1 MKKLQFN
8 APVILSFFFIS
19 LLSLILGFLTS
30 KASTTMAFS
39 VYRASLLD
47 PLTYVRFFG
56 HVFGHADISHFF
68 NNMLL
73 LLVVGPPLEKLYGSR
88 TIAFGIMAT
97 ALITGILQFVFFP
110 HTLLLGASGIVFM
123 LIMLSSF
130 SGAKMGQIPVTL
142 ILVALMYLG
151 QEVYSIFFI
160 RDNVANLIHIVGG
173 ICGIGM
179 GLQLRG
185 KNAL

>member
-1 MKKLQFN
+1 
-8 APVILSFFFIS
+8 
-19 LLSLILGFLTS
+19 
-30 KASTTMAFS
+30 
-39 VYRASLLD
+39 
-47 PLTYVRFFG
+47 
-56 HVFGHADISHFF
+56 
-68 NNMLL
+68 MLL
-73 LLVVGPPLEKLYGSR
+73 LLVVGPPLEKLYGSK
-88 TIAFGIMAT
+88 TIALGIMAA
-97 ALITGILQFVFFP
+97 ALITGILHFVFFP
-110 HTLLLGASGIVFM
+110 HTILLGASGIVFM

-130 SGAKMGQIPVTL
+130 SGAKTGQIPVTL

-185 KNAL
+185 KA

>member
-1 MKKLQFN
+1 MKKLQLN
-8 APVILSFFFIS
+8 APVILGFFFIS
-19 LLSLILGFLTS
+19 LLSLVLGFLTS
-30 KASTTMAFS
+30 GASTTAAFS

-56 HVFGHADISHFF
+56 HIFGHANLTHFSS
-68 NNMLL
+68 NMLL
-73 LLVVGPPLEKLYGSR
+73 LLVVGPPLEKLYGSK
-88 TIAFGIMAT
+88 TIALGIMA
-97 ALITGILQFVFFP
+97 AGLITGILQFVFFP
-110 HTLLLGASGIVFM
+110 HTILLGASGIVLM

-130 SGAKMGQIPVTL
+130 SGAKTGQIPVTL

-185 KNAL
+185 KA

>member
-1 MKKLQFN
+1 MKKLQLN
-8 APVILSFFFIS
+8 APVILGFFFIS
-19 LLSLILGFLTS
+19 LLSLVLGFLTS
-30 KASTTMAFS
+30 GASTTAAFS

-56 HVFGHADISHFF
+56 HIFGHANLTHFSS
-68 NNMLL
+68 NMLL
-73 LLVVGPPLEKLYGSR
+73 LLVVGPPLEKLYGSK
-88 TIAFGIMAT
+88 TIALGIMAA

-130 SGAKMGQIPVTL
+130 SGAKTGQIPVTL

-185 KNAL
+185 KA

>member
-8 APVILSFFFIS
+8 APVILGFFFVS
-19 LLSLILGFLTS
+19 LLSLVLGFLTS
-30 KASTTMAFS
+30 GASTTAAFS

-56 HVFGHADISHFF
+56 HIFGHASLTHFSS
-68 NNMLL
+68 NMLL
-73 LLVVGPPLEKLYGSR
+73 LLVVGPPLEKLYGSK
-88 TIAFGIMAT
+88 TIALGIMAA
-97 ALITGILQFVFFP
+97 ALITGILHFVFFP
-110 HTLLLGASGIVFM
+110 HTILLGASGIVFM

-130 SGAKMGQIPVTL
+130 SGAKTGQIPVTL
-142 ILVALMYLG
+142 ILVALMYLV

-185 KNAL
+185 KA

>member
-1 MKKLQFN
+1 MKKLQLN
-8 APVILSFFFIS
+8 APVILGFFFIS
-19 LLSLILGFLTS
+19 LLSLVLGFLTS
-30 KASTTMAFS
+30 GASTTAAFS

-56 HVFGHADISHFF
+56 HIFGHANLTHFSS
-68 NNMLL
+68 NMLL
-73 LLVVGPPLEKLYGSR
+73 LLVVGPPLEKLYGSK
-88 TIAFGIMAT
+88 TIALGIMAA

-110 HTLLLGASGIVFM
+110 HTILLGASGIVFM

-130 SGAKMGQIPVTL
+130 SGAKTGQIPVTL

-173 ICGIGM
+173 ICVIGL

>member
-1 MKKLQFN
+1 MKKLQLN
-8 APVILSFFFIS
+8 APVILGFFFIS
-19 LLSLILGFLTS
+19 LLSLVLGFLTS
-30 KASTTMAFS
+30 GASTTAAFS

-56 HVFGHADISHFF
+56 HIFGHANLTHFSS
-68 NNMLL
+68 NMLL
-73 LLVVGPPLEKLYGSR
+73 LLIVGPPLEKLYGSK
-88 TIAFGIMAT
+88 TIALGIMAA

-110 HTLLLGASGIVFM
+110 HTILLGASGIVLM

-130 SGAKMGQIPVTL
+130 SGAKTGQIPVTL

-185 KNAL
+185 KA

>member
-1 MKKLQFN
+1 MKKLQLN
-8 APVILSFFFIS
+8 APVILGFFFIS
-19 LLSLILGFLTS
+19 LLSLVLGFLTS
-30 KASTTMAFS
+30 GASTTAAFS

-56 HVFGHADISHFF
+56 HIFGHANLTHFSS
-68 NNMLL
+68 NMLL
-73 LLVVGPPLEKLYGSR
+73 LLIVGPPLEKLYGSK
-88 TIAFGIMAT
+88 TIALGIMAA

-110 HTLLLGASGIVFM
+110 HTILLGASGIVFM

-130 SGAKMGQIPVTL
+130 SGAKTGQIPVTL

-185 KNAL
+185 KA

>member
-1 MKKLQFN
+1 MKKLQLN
-8 APVILSFFFIS
+8 APVILGFFFIS
-19 LLSLILGFLTS
+19 LLSLVLGFLTS
-30 KASTTMAFS
+30 GASTTAAFS

-56 HVFGHADISHFF
+56 HIFGHASLTHFSS
-68 NNMLL
+68 NMLL
-73 LLVVGPPLEKLYGSR
+73 LLVVGPPLEKLYGSK
-88 TIAFGIMAT
+88 TIALGIMAA

-110 HTLLLGASGIVFM
+110 HTILLGASGIVFM

-130 SGAKMGQIPVTL
+130 SGAKTGQIPVTL

-185 KNAL
+185 KA

>member
-1 MKKLQFN
+1 MKKLQLN
-8 APVILSFFFIS
+8 APVILGFFFIS
-19 LLSLILGFLTS
+19 LLSLVLGFLTS
-30 KASTTMAFS
+30 GASTTAAFS
-39 VYRASLLD
+39 VYRASLLG

-56 HVFGHADISHFF
+56 HIFGHANLTHFSS
-68 NNMLL
+68 NMLL
-73 LLVVGPPLEKLYGSR
+73 LLVVGPPLEKLYGSK
-88 TIAFGIMAT
+88 TIALGIMAA

-110 HTLLLGASGIVFM
+110 HTILLGASGIVFM

-130 SGAKMGQIPVTL
+130 SGAKTGQIPVTL

-185 KNAL
+185 KA

>member
-1 MKKLQFN
+1 MKKLQLN
-8 APVILSFFFIS
+8 APVILGFFFIS
-19 LLSLILGFLTS
+19 LLSLVLGFLTS
-30 KASTTMAFS
+30 GASTTAAFS

-56 HVFGHADISHFF
+56 HIFGHANLTHFSS
-68 NNMLL
+68 NMLL
-73 LLVVGPPLEKLYGSR
+73 LLVVGPPLEKLYGSK
-88 TIAFGIMAT
+88 TIALGIMAA
-97 ALITGILQFVFFP
+97 ALITGIMQFDFFP
-110 HTLLLGASGIVFM
+110 HTILLGASGIVFM

-130 SGAKMGQIPVTL
+130 SGAKTGQIPVTL

-185 KNAL
+185 KA

>member
-1 MKKLQFN
+1 M
-8 APVILSFFFIS
+8 
-19 LLSLILGFLTS
+19 
-30 KASTTMAFS
+30 
-39 VYRASLLD
+39 
-47 PLTYVRFFG
+47 
-56 HVFGHADISHFF
+56 SHFF
-68 NNMLL
+68 SNMLL

-88 TIAFGIMAT
+88 TIAIGIAAT
-97 ALITGILQFVFFP
+97 ALVTGLLQFVFFP
-110 HTLLLGASGIVFM
+110 HTLLLGASGVVFM

-130 SGAKMGQIPVTL
+130 SGAKAGQIPVTL

-173 ICGIGM
+173 ICGIGL

>member
-1 MKKLQFN
+1 MKKLQLN
-8 APVILSFFFIS
+8 APVILGFFFIS
-19 LLSLILGFLTS
+19 LLSLVLGFLTS
-30 KASTTMAFS
+30 GASTTAAFS

-56 HVFGHADISHFF
+56 HIFGHANLTHFSS
-68 NNMLL
+68 NMLL
-73 LLVVGPPLEKLYGSR
+73 LLVVGPPLEKLYGSK
-88 TIAFGIMAT
+88 TIALGIMAA

-110 HTLLLGASGIVFM
+110 HTILLGASGIVFM

-130 SGAKMGQIPVTL
+130 SGAKTGQIPVTL

-185 KNAL
+185 KT

>member
-1 MKKLQFN
+1 MKKLQCN
-8 APVILSFFFIS
+8 APVILGFFFIS
-19 LLSLILGFLTS
+19 LLSLLLGFLTS
-30 KASTTMAFS
+30 GASTTAVFS

-47 PLTYVRFFG
+47 PLTYIRFFG
-56 HVFGHADISHFF
+56 HVFGHANLTHFF

-73 LLVVGPPLEKLYGSR
+73 LLVVGPPLEKLYGSKA
-88 TIAFGIMAT
+88 IAVGIVAT
-97 ALITGILQFVFFP
+97 AWITGILQFIFFP

-130 SGAKMGQIPVTL
+130 SGAKTGQIPVTL

-185 KNAL
+185 KA

>member
-1 MKKLQFN
+1 MKKLQLN
-8 APVILSFFFIS
+8 APVILGFFFIS
-19 LLSLILGFLTS
+19 LLSLVLGFLTS
-30 KASTTMAFS
+30 GASTTAAFS

-56 HVFGHADISHFF
+56 HIFGHANLTHFSS
-68 NNMLL
+68 NMLL
-73 LLVVGPPLEKLYGSR
+73 LLVVGPPLEKLYGSK
-88 TIAFGIMAT
+88 TIALGIMAA

-110 HTLLLGASGIVFM
+110 HTILLGASGIVFM

-130 SGAKMGQIPVTL
+130 SGAKTGQIPVTL

-185 KNAL
+185 KA

>member
-8 APVILSFFFIS
+8 APVILGFFFVS
-19 LLSLILGFLTS
+19 LLSLVLGFLTS
-30 KASTTMAFS
+30 GASTTAAFS

-56 HVFGHADISHFF
+56 HIFGHASLTHFSS
-68 NNMLL
+68 NMLL
-73 LLVVGPPLEKLYGSR
+73 LLVVGPPLEKLYGSK
-88 TIAFGIMAT
+88 TIALGIMAA
-97 ALITGILQFVFFP
+97 ALITGILHFVFFP
-110 HTLLLGASGIVFM
+110 HTILLGSSSGIVFM

-130 SGAKMGQIPVTL
+130 SGAKTGQIPVTL

-185 KNAL
+185 KA

>member
-1 MKKLQFN
+1 MKKLQLN
-8 APVILSFFFIS
+8 APVILGFFFIS
-19 LLSLILGFLTS
+19 LLSLVLGFLTS
-30 KASTTMAFS
+30 GASTTAAFS

-56 HVFGHADISHFF
+56 HIFGHANLTHFSR
-68 NNMLL
+68 NMLL
-73 LLVVGPPLEKLYGSR
+73 LLVVGPPLEKLYGSK
-88 TIAFGIMAT
+88 TIALGIMAA

-110 HTLLLGASGIVFM
+110 HTILLGASGIVFM

-130 SGAKMGQIPVTL
+130 SGAKTGQIPVTL

-185 KNAL
+185 KA

>member
-1 MKKLQFN
+1 MKKLQLN
-8 APVILSFFFIS
+8 APVILGFFFIS
-19 LLSLILGFLTS
+19 LLSLVLGFLTS
-30 KASTTMAFS
+30 GASTTAAFS

-56 HVFGHADISHFF
+56 HIFGHADLTHFSS
-68 NNMLL
+68 NMLL
-73 LLVVGPPLEKLYGSR
+73 LLVVGPPLEKLYGSK
-88 TIAFGIMAT
+88 TIALGIMAA

-110 HTLLLGASGIVFM
+110 HTILLGASGIVFM

-130 SGAKMGQIPVTL
+130 SGAKTGQIPVTL

-185 KNAL
+185 KA